1 MLPHHH
7 HWILAVARTS
17 AVAVDTRLGAGI
29 RNPVAGDNSLPGQ
42 EEVPGAVDRLG
53 EGIEWGRLRRNPYS
67 TWSDNGETE
76 LLVAV
81 GKYAFE
87 EKDGRIGRMGRD
99 FELAVRG
106 GRIVVLGTML
116 KGRREGG
123 KTWLVAVLPPHLH
136 FRVRLCPMT

>member
-1 MLPHHH
+1 LLPHHH
-7 HWILAVARTS
+7 HWIPAVARTS

-106 GRIVVLGTML
+106 GGLLYSGQ
-116 KGRREGG
+116 
-123 KTWLVAVLPPHLH
+123 
-136 FRVRLCPMT
+136 C